1 MLFLLDTSM
10 TLTNSI
16 AAVQTVRLNCWLI
29 YWLSANLSCVVA
41 VCPDVSTKLGTCN
54 YSNQWKLTRVKLC
67 EVKSHRLGLIYQN
80 TSMICIK
87 TVIFQ
92 LQRNQMCLQC
102 VWIAWFCPL
111 KKKNRIGMLS
121 NSNTEVEWT
130 QLKQVR
136 NRMKAKTLTHIA
148 AIRLQ
153 LGHDVRGRSCVY
165 EAWITRVRPYSR
177 GAARPHLMC
186 TVTPSVTWSISNCC
200 PL

>member
-1 MLFLLDTSM
+1 MSALNLVLATI
-10 TLTNSI
+10 LTNEN
-16 AAVQTVRLNCWLI
+16 LLE
-29 YWLSANLSCVVA
+29 LSCVRLKVIGLDLFIRIYLWFVLKQWFSSCRGIKCA
-41 VCPDVSTKLGTCN
+41 YSVCELLDFAL
-54 YSNQWKLTRVKLC
+54 L
-67 EVKSHRLGLIYQN
+67 
-80 TSMICIK
+80 
-87 TVIFQ
+87 
-92 LQRNQMCLQC
+92 
-102 VWIAWFCPL
+102 
-111 KKKNRIGMLS
+111 KKNRIGMLS